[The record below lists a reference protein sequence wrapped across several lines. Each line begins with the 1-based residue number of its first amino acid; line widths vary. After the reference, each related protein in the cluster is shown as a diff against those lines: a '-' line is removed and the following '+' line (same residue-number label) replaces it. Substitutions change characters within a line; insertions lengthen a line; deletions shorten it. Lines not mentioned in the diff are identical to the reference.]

1 MAMFFSGPKS
11 GHYLQV
17 RLYWQKLSKLKLV
30 QSESS
35 MLREKKA
42 LQHTLRNKEKEI
54 GEPKN

>member
-1 MAMFFSGPKS
+1 MFFSGPKS